1 MLRDPPKP
9 PVEIEAEVIV
19 PSVWRGWGWP
29 THITVKWTDD
39 GVAYMVKGVM
49 TDEGPVLSEVHM
61 TGVIE
66 TKHLRGPFM
75 SVMRN
80 AFAKAALG
88 PERLGG
94 GYSRKSGI
102 KMRVPVGVGRPVDS
116 TSARQRLGEIAQ
128 VWKAAPLRKKG
139 QTVAEQFNVSR
150 GYADLLITEARRK
163 GLLDDTK

>member
-1 MLRDPPKP
+1 MLKTPRP

-29 THITVKWTDD
+29 QHITVKWTDD
-39 GVAYMVKGVM
+39 GVAYTVKGVM
-49 TDEGPVLSEVHM
+49 TDDGPVLAEVHM
-61 TGVIE
+61 AGVIE

-94 GYSRKSGI
+94 GGYSRKSGTKI
-102 KMRVPVGVGRPVDS
+102 RVPVGVGRPVDN
-116 TSARQRLGEIAQ
+116 TSARQRLDEVARIWQ
-128 VWKAAPLRKKG
+128 AAPLRKKG
-139 QTVAEQFNVSR
+139 QTVADHFKITR
-150 GYADLLITEARRK
+150 GYADVLITEARKK
-163 GLLDDTK
+163 GMIW

>member
-29 THITVKWTDD
+29 QHITVKWTDD
-39 GVAYMVKGVM
+39 GVAYTVKGVM
-49 TDEGPVLSEVHM
+49 TDDGPILAEVHM
-61 TGVIE
+61 SGVIE

-94 GYSRKSGI
+94 GYSRKSGTR
-102 KMRVPVGVGRPVDS
+102 MRVPVGVGRPVDS
-116 TSARQRLGEIAQ
+116 TSARQRLDEVAE
-128 VWKAAPLRKKG
+128 VWKSVKRGKG
-139 QTVAEQFNVSR
+139 RAVAEHFQISD
-150 GYADLLITEARRK
+150 GYAHVLITEARKK
-163 GLLDDTK
+163 GFLNDAE